1 MAPWDGRVDPL
12 FRLSLASG
20 MTSLKAR
27 LQNDLNVARKAREK
41 LRTQVLSTIL
51 ADLRYREIDEGGE
64 LEEEGVQAVV
74 TKAIKQRKDAA
85 QQMRDRP
92 AGELPDRVPHG
103 VLDAR
108 QALDAGF
115 APLHLQPVQ
124 VAVDGEQILEEA
136 EVEILSDYLPP
147 QLSEDEVRGMIRDA
161 IADGADNMG
170 ALMGRIM
177 PQLKGRF
184 DGKEAN
190 RLVRE
195 ELGQ

>member
-85 QQMRDRP
+85 QQMRDGGRP
-92 AGELPDRVPHG
+92 ELAEG
-103 VLDAR
+103 
-108 QALDAGF
+108 
-115 APLHLQPVQ
+115 
-124 VAVDGEQILEEA
+124 EEA